1 MAPFSFSSLSK
12 KPEGPLVGTDPL
24 RAKGSEGS
32 SWTKQL
38 TSSPVTGCVIAK
50 PVSPLSWLDP
60 PVPLDL
66 FQWERMGGR
75 VSMRKGMKNRE

>member
-12 KPEGPLVGTDPL
+12 NPWGPLVGTHPL

-50 PVSPLSWLDP
+50 PVSPLSWLDH

-66 FQWERMGGR
+66 FQWERMGG
-75 VSMRKGMKNRE
+75 E